1 MNDPKDII
9 VSIDNAKEEISL
21 NQSNIDKNNYSEK
34 ELLTEEIRF
43 ENLLIH
49 LKENLGKKFYKKT
62 LKEIDLLI
70 QQDFIE
76 TNPYIWKIKFLRIR
90 ALLKIVKNK
99 IIKYLIN
106 QIKKLKI
113 KHYINN
119 IKKYFSHI
127 QNELNDF
134 YENYIDSNSV
144 NDLDKINDLLH
155 LYFEYIYLYSF
166 FHKKIG
172 NLVESISLLSFVIR
186 LHKETKVIVK
196 KERTIMY
203 IEKCF
208 ILLSQIYICNEDYF
222 PAIEYLNTAMDLCFK
237 HLVFDTNDVND
248 GIFLG
253 DKKHLENLIKSEGL
267 EIGKNKYENEIENKF
282 GNKKIKRTV
291 IHIVFIYFYRGICY
305 ESIGKI
311 RNSIKCYI
319 QCLWF
324 INHFFYDSF
333 KSLAYLIKNIL
344 DKSLEFK
351 EVIDYL
357 TKKIN
362 YYEKRQKLK
371 NKKNKD
377 ESDKEEKNENDALA
391 NSLCSKKF
399 KDLVNELSK
408 LKIKEI
414 DTVNK
419 FNIKKNITGLGGRKQ
434 EGTDKNIFLSEIRLL
449 ETYLREDFK
458 DILDEMNKIKSYDID
473 YTTRE
478 KIQKFLRRIY
488 FEQSQNYLN
497 KKSNTLQIS
506 RINKK
511 NLFKLQIHSN
521 RNQSSGEGKIINIKK
536 NNILK
541 NALMSNEKKVASSSV
556 FKKNNNLHYEKII
569 NNKNQKINK
578 NERAKSALSGYNNI
592 NSFDISRNKNILS
605 PINVKPDFKSQTIN
619 LSLKEYNKIKRRTNL
634 ASAKNMLKIDDRK
647 LNNFF
652 NKKYIQKRNFIKKLE
667 DREYKF
673 QKCVLK
679 LKDTPKT
686 PISFYN
692 KEVIKQSA
700 NQAFQK
706 ILSLHLSNPVNWK
719 ENYSPEE
726 IKNIKRHNKLE
737 NIMISSLDKNAF
749 MKYKEEEKKNKEK
762 NHNINNM
769 LNVSLENMNNYNKN
783 VINDINNK
791 IEELNLRENF
801 ENKNYQKL
809 LLKNR
814 KLLKYRNE
822 RRGLNLNISPS
833 AKLKFKSQD

>member
-9 VSIDNAKEEISL
+9 VSIENAKEEISL
-21 NQSNIDKNNYSEK
+21 NQSIIEKNDISEK
-34 ELLTEEIRF
+34 DLITEEIRF
-43 ENLLIH
+43 ENILIH
-49 LKENLGKKFYKKT
+49 LRENLSKKFYKKT

-70 QQDFIE
+70 QQDFVE

-99 IIKYLIN
+99 IIKYIIN
-106 QIKKLKI
+106 QVKKLKI

-134 YENYIDSNSV
+134 YEKYIDSNAV
-144 NDLDKINDLLH
+144 NDADKINDLLH

-172 NLVESISLLSFVIR
+172 NFIESISLLSFVIR
-186 LHKETKVIVK
+186 LYKETKVIVK

-208 ILLSQIYICNEDYF
+208 ILLCQLYICNEDYV
-222 PAIEYLNTAMDLCFK
+222 PAIEYLNIAMDLCFK
-237 HLVFDTNDVND
+237 HLIFDTKDIND

-253 DKKHLENLIKSEGL
+253 DKKHMENLIKSEDF
-267 EIGKNKYENEIENKF
+267 EMSKNKYENDIENKF
-282 GNKKIKRTV
+282 GNKKLKRTV

-324 INHFFYDSF
+324 INHFFYDSY

-362 YYEKRQKLK
+362 YYEKRQKLR

-377 ESDKEEKNENDALA
+377 ESDKEEKNKNDALV

-458 DILDEMNKIKSYDID
+458 DILDEMNKIKTYDLD
-473 YTTRE
+473 YSARE

-497 KKSNTLQIS
+497 KKSNTLFIS

-511 NLFKLQIHSN
+511 NLFKNRIHQN

-541 NALMSNEKKVASSSV
+541 KDIMSNEKKIVYSSV
-556 FKKNNNLHYEKII
+556 LKKNNNSHYEKLI
-569 NNKNQKINK
+569 NNKNQKMNK
-578 NERAKSALSGYNNI
+578 IERAKSALSGYNI
-592 NSFDISRNKNILS
+592 NSVDISRNKTILS
-605 PINVKPDFKSQTIN
+605 PIMVKSDFKSQTIN
-619 LSLKEYNKIKRRTNL
+619 LSLKEYNKNKNITNI
-634 ASAKNMLKIDDRK
+634 ASAKNICKIDDKK
-647 LNNFF
+647 LNSFF
-652 NKKYIQKRNFIKKLE
+652 NKKYIQKRNYIKKLE

-686 PISFYN
+686 PISLYN
-692 KEVIKQSA
+692 KEVIKQNA
-700 NQAFQK
+700 NQTFQK

-719 ENYSPEE
+719 DNFSPEE
-726 IKNIKRHNKLE
+726 IRNIKRYNKLQ
-737 NIMISSLDKNAF
+737 NIMISSLDKNAL
-749 MKYKEEEKKNKEK
+749 MKYKEEEKKSKEK
-762 NHNINNM
+762 NHNINSVQ
-769 LNVSLENMNNYNKN
+769 NVSLENVNKFNKN
-783 VINDINNK
+783 VINDIDNK
-791 IEELNLRENF
+791 IEELNLREYF
-801 ENKNYQKL
+801 ENKNYKKL

-822 RRGLNLNISPS
+822 RRILNLHISPT
-833 AKLKFKSQD
+833 AKLKSKSQE

>member
-21 NQSNIDKNNYSEK
+21 NQSNIDKNDNSEK
-34 ELLTEEIRF
+34 VLLTEEIRF
-43 ENLLIH
+43 ENLIIH
-49 LKENLGKKFYKKT
+49 LKESLGKKFYKKT

-70 QQDFIE
+70 QQDFVE

-99 IIKYLIN
+99 IIKYIIN
-106 QIKKLKI
+106 QVKKLKI

-134 YENYIDSNSV
+134 YEKYIDSNAV
-144 NDLDKINDLLH
+144 NDADKINDLLH

-172 NLVESISLLSFVIR
+172 NFIESISLLSFVIR
-186 LHKETKVIVK
+186 LYKETKVIVK

-208 ILLSQIYICNEDYF
+208 ILLCQLYICNEDYV
-222 PAIEYLNTAMDLCFK
+222 PAIEYLNIAMDLCFK
-237 HLVFDTNDVND
+237 HLIFDTKDIND

-253 DKKHLENLIKSEGL
+253 DKKHMENLIKSEDF
-267 EIGKNKYENEIENKF
+267 EMSKNKYENDIENKF
-282 GNKKIKRTV
+282 GNKKLKRTV

-324 INHFFYDSF
+324 INHFFYDSY

-371 NKKNKD
+371 NKNNN
-377 ESDKEEKNENDALA
+377 ESDKEEKNENDALVK
-391 NSLCSKKF
+391 SLCSKKF

-419 FNIKKNITGLGGRKQ
+419 FNIKKNITGIGGRKQ

-458 DILDEMNKIKSYDID
+458 DILDEMNKIKSYDLD
-473 YTTRE
+473 YSTRE

-497 KKSNTLQIS
+497 KKSNTLCIS

-511 NLFKLQIHSN
+511 NLFKIQIHPN
-521 RNQSSGEGKIINIKK
+521 RSQSSGKGKIINIKK

-541 NALMSNEKKVASSSV
+541 NALMSNEKNVAPSSV
-556 FKKNNNLHYEKII
+556 LKKSTNLHYEKLI
-569 NNKNQKINK
+569 NNKNKKLKKI
-578 NERAKSALSGYNNI
+578 ERAKSALSGYSI
-592 NSFDISRNKNILS
+592 NSVDISRNKNILS
-605 PINVKPDFKSQTIN
+605 PTNIKPDLKSQTIN
-619 LSLKEYNKIKRRTNL
+619 LSLKEYHKIKRRTNL
-634 ASAKNMLKIDDRK
+634 ASAKNLYNIDDRK

-652 NKKYIQKRNFIKKLE
+652 NKKYILKRNYIKKLE
-667 DREYKF
+667 DREFKF

-700 NQAFQK
+700 NQTFQK

-719 ENYSPEE
+719 ENLSPEE
-726 IKNIKRHNKLE
+726 IKSIKRYNKLQ

-749 MKYKEEEKKNKEK
+749 MKYKEEEKKSKEK
-762 NHNINNM
+762 NHNINSVF
-769 LNVSLENMNNYNKN
+769 NVSLENMNNYNKN

-791 IEELNLRENF
+791 IEELNMRENF

-809 LLKNR
+809 LIKNR

-822 RRGLNLNISPS
+822 RRGLNLHISPS
-833 AKLKFKSQD
+833 AKLKFKSQE

>member
-21 NQSNIDKNNYSEK
+21 NQSNIDKNDNSEK
-34 ELLTEEIRF
+34 VLLTEEIRF
-43 ENLLIH
+43 ENLIIH
-49 LKENLGKKFYKKT
+49 LKESLGKKFYKKT

-70 QQDFIE
+70 QQDFVE

-99 IIKYLIN
+99 IIKYIIN
-106 QIKKLKI
+106 QVKKLKI

-134 YENYIDSNSV
+134 YEKYIDSNAV
-144 NDLDKINDLLH
+144 NDADKINDLLH

-166 FHKKIG
+166 FHKKKG
-172 NLVESISLLSFVIR
+172 NFVESISLLSFVIR

-222 PAIEYLNTAMDLCFK
+222 RAIEYLNTAMDLCFK
-237 HLVFDTNDVND
+237 HLIFDTKDIND

-253 DKKHLENLIKSEGL
+253 DKKHMEYLIKSEGM
-267 EIGKNKYENEIENKF
+267 EMSKSKYGNDIENKF

-324 INHFFYDSF
+324 INHFFYDSY

-371 NKKNKD
+371 NKNNN
-377 ESDKEEKNENDALA
+377 ESDKEEKNENDALVK
-391 NSLCSKKF
+391 SLCSKKF

-419 FNIKKNITGLGGRKQ
+419 FNIKKNITGIGGRKQ

-458 DILDEMNKIKSYDID
+458 DILDEMNKIKSYDLD
-473 YTTRE
+473 YSTRE

-497 KKSNTLQIS
+497 KKSNTLCIS

-511 NLFKLQIHSN
+511 NLFKIQIHPN
-521 RNQSSGEGKIINIKK
+521 RSQSSGKGKIINIKK

-541 NALMSNEKKVASSSV
+541 NALMSNEKNVAPSSV
-556 FKKNNNLHYEKII
+556 LKKSTNLHYEKLI
-569 NNKNQKINK
+569 NNKNKKLKKI
-578 NERAKSALSGYNNI
+578 ERAKSALSGYSI
-592 NSFDISRNKNILS
+592 NSVDISRNKNILS
-605 PINVKPDFKSQTIN
+605 PTNVKPDLKSQTIN
-619 LSLKEYNKIKRRTNL
+619 LSLKEYHKIKRRANL
-634 ASAKNMLKIDDRK
+634 ASAKNLYNIDDRK

-652 NKKYIQKRNFIKKLE
+652 NKKYILKRNYIKKLE
-667 DREYKF
+667 DREFKF

-700 NQAFQK
+700 NQTFQK

-719 ENYSPEE
+719 ENLSPEE
-726 IKNIKRHNKLE
+726 IKSIKRHNKLQ

-749 MKYKEEEKKNKEK
+749 MKYKEEEKKSKEK
-762 NHNINNM
+762 NHNINSVF
-769 LNVSLENMNNYNKN
+769 NVSLENMNNYNKN

-791 IEELNLRENF
+791 IEKLNMRENF

-809 LLKNR
+809 LIKNR

-822 RRGLNLNISPS
+822 RRGLNLHISPS
-833 AKLKFKSQD
+833 AKLKFKSQE

>member
-21 NQSNIDKNNYSEK
+21 NQSNIDKNDNSEK
-34 ELLTEEIRF
+34 VLLTEEIRF
-43 ENLLIH
+43 ENLIIH
-49 LKENLGKKFYKKT
+49 LKESLGKKFYKKT

-70 QQDFIE
+70 QQDFVE

-99 IIKYLIN
+99 IIKYIIN
-106 QIKKLKI
+106 QVKKLKI

-134 YENYIDSNSV
+134 YEKYIDSNAV
-144 NDLDKINDLLH
+144 NDADKINDLLH

-172 NLVESISLLSFVIR
+172 NFVESISLLSFVIR

-237 HLVFDTNDVND
+237 HLIFDTKDIND
-248 GIFLG
+248 GIYLG
-253 DKKHLENLIKSEGL
+253 DKKHMEYLIKSEGM
-267 EIGKNKYENEIENKF
+267 EMSKSKYGNDIENKF

-324 INHFFYDSF
+324 INHFFYDSY

-371 NKKNKD
+371 NKNNN
-377 ESDKEEKNENDALA
+377 ESDKEEKNENDALVK
-391 NSLCSKKF
+391 SLCSKKF

-419 FNIKKNITGLGGRKQ
+419 FNIKKNITGIGGRKQ

-458 DILDEMNKIKSYDID
+458 DILDEMNKIKSYDLD
-473 YTTRE
+473 YSTRE

-497 KKSNTLQIS
+497 KKSNTLCIS

-511 NLFKLQIHSN
+511 NLFKIQIHPN
-521 RNQSSGEGKIINIKK
+521 RSQSSGKGKIINIKK

-541 NALMSNEKKVASSSV
+541 NALMSNEKNVAPSSV
-556 FKKNNNLHYEKII
+556 LKKSTNLHYEKLI
-569 NNKNQKINK
+569 NNKNKKLKKI
-578 NERAKSALSGYNNI
+578 ERAKSALSGYSI
-592 NSFDISRNKNILS
+592 NSVDISRNKNILS
-605 PINVKPDFKSQTIN
+605 PTNVKPDLKSQTIN
-619 LSLKEYNKIKRRTNL
+619 LSLKEYHKIKRRANL
-634 ASAKNMLKIDDRK
+634 ASAKNLYNIDDRK

-652 NKKYIQKRNFIKKLE
+652 NKKYILKRNYIKKLE
-667 DREYKF
+667 DREFKF

-700 NQAFQK
+700 NQTFQK

-719 ENYSPEE
+719 ENLSPEE
-726 IKNIKRHNKLE
+726 IKNIKRHNKLQ

-749 MKYKEEEKKNKEK
+749 MKYKEEEKKSKEK
-762 NHNINNM
+762 NHNINSVF
-769 LNVSLENMNNYNKN
+769 NVSLENMNNYNKN
-783 VINDINNK
+783 VIIDINNK
-791 IEELNLRENF
+791 IEELNMRENF

-809 LLKNR
+809 LIKNR

-822 RRGLNLNISPS
+822 RRGLNLHISPS
-833 AKLKFKSQD
+833 AKLKFKSQE

>member
-21 NQSNIDKNNYSEK
+21 NQSNIDKNDNSEK
-34 ELLTEEIRF
+34 VLLTEEIRF
-43 ENLLIH
+43 ENLIIH
-49 LKENLGKKFYKKT
+49 LKESLGKKFYKKT

-70 QQDFIE
+70 QQDFVE

-99 IIKYLIN
+99 IIKYIIN
-106 QIKKLKI
+106 QVKKLKI

-134 YENYIDSNSV
+134 YEKYIDSNAV
-144 NDLDKINDLLH
+144 NDADKINDLLH

-172 NLVESISLLSFVIR
+172 NFVESISLLSFVIR

-222 PAIEYLNTAMDLCFK
+222 PAIEYLNIAMDLCFK
-237 HLVFDTNDVND
+237 HLIFDTKDIND
-248 GIFLG
+248 GIYLG
-253 DKKHLENLIKSEGL
+253 DKKHMEYLIKSEGM
-267 EIGKNKYENEIENKF
+267 EMSKSKYGNDIENKF

-324 INHFFYDSF
+324 INHFFYDSY

-371 NKKNKD
+371 NKNNN
-377 ESDKEEKNENDALA
+377 ESDKEEKNENDALVK
-391 NSLCSKKF
+391 SLCSKKF

-419 FNIKKNITGLGGRKQ
+419 FNIKKNITGIGGRKQ

-458 DILDEMNKIKSYDID
+458 DILDEMNKIKSYDLD
-473 YTTRE
+473 YSTRE

-497 KKSNTLQIS
+497 KKSNTLCIS

-511 NLFKLQIHSN
+511 NLFKIQIHPN
-521 RNQSSGEGKIINIKK
+521 RSQSSGKGKIINIKK

-541 NALMSNEKKVASSSV
+541 NALMSNEKNVAPSSV
-556 FKKNNNLHYEKII
+556 LKKSTNLHYEKLI
-569 NNKNQKINK
+569 NNKNKKLKKI
-578 NERAKSALSGYNNI
+578 ERAKSALSGYSI
-592 NSFDISRNKNILS
+592 NSVYISRNKNILS
-605 PINVKPDFKSQTIN
+605 PTNVKPDLKSQTIN
-619 LSLKEYNKIKRRTNL
+619 LSLKEYHKIKRRANL
-634 ASAKNMLKIDDRK
+634 ASAKNLYNIDDRK

-652 NKKYIQKRNFIKKLE
+652 NKKYILKRNYIKKLE
-667 DREYKF
+667 DREFKF

-700 NQAFQK
+700 NQTFQK

-719 ENYSPEE
+719 ENLSPEE
-726 IKNIKRHNKLE
+726 IKSIKRYNKLQ

-749 MKYKEEEKKNKEK
+749 MKYKEEEKKSKEK
-762 NHNINNM
+762 NHNINSVF
-769 LNVSLENMNNYNKN
+769 NVSLENMNNYNKN

-791 IEELNLRENF
+791 IEELNIRENF

-809 LLKNR
+809 LIKNR

-822 RRGLNLNISPS
+822 RRGLNLHISPS
-833 AKLKFKSQD
+833 AKLKFKSQE

>member
-9 VSIDNAKEEISL
+9 LSIENAKEEVSL
-21 NQSNIDKNNYSEK
+21 NQSNIEKIDNNEK
-34 ELLTEEIRF
+34 DLISEEIRF

-70 QQDFIE
+70 QQNYAE
-76 TNPYIWKIKFLRIR
+76 TNPYFWKIKLLRIR
-90 ALLKIVKNK
+90 TILKIIKNK

-106 QIKKLKI
+106 QVKKLKI

-127 QNELNDF
+127 QMELNNF
-134 YENYIDSNSV
+134 YENYIDSNSA
-144 NDLDKINDLLH
+144 NDEDKVNDLLH

-166 FHKKIG
+166 FHKKLG
-172 NLVESISLLSFVIR
+172 NFIESISLLSFVIR
-186 LHKETKVIVK
+186 LYKETKLVVK

-222 PAIEYLNTAMDLCFK
+222 PAIDYLNTAMDLCFK
-237 HLVFDTNDVND
+237 HLIFDTRDVND

-253 DKKHLENLIKSEGL
+253 DKKHMEYLIKNERL
-267 EIGKNKYENEIENKF
+267 EIGKNKFENEIEDKF
-282 GNKKIKRTV
+282 GNKKIKRTA
-291 IHIVFIYFYRGICY
+291 IHIVLIYFYRGICY
-305 ESIGKI
+305 ENIGKI
-311 RNSIKCYI
+311 KNSIKCYV

-324 INHFFYDSF
+324 INHFFYNSF
-333 KSLAYLIKNIL
+333 KNLAYLIKNIL

-357 TKKIN
+357 IKKIN
-362 YYEKRQKLK
+362 FYENRQKLK
-371 NKKNKD
+371 NIKNKD
-377 ESDKEEKNENDALA
+377 ESNKEEKNENDVLV

-458 DILDEMNKIKSYDID
+458 DILDEMNKIKSYDMD
-473 YTTRE
+473 YSTRE

-497 KKSNTLQIS
+497 KKSNTLCIS

-511 NLFKLQIHSN
+511 NLFKVQIQSS

-536 NNILK
+536 SNILK
-541 NALMSNEKKVASSSV
+541 NSIMSNEKKLLSSSIH
-556 FKKNNNLHYEKII
+556 KSNNNLPYEKLIS
-569 NNKNQKINK
+569 NKNKKISK
-578 NERAKSALSGYNNI
+578 VERAKSAFSGHNI
-592 NSFDISRNKNILS
+592 NSVDVSRNKSILS
-605 PINVKPDFKSQTIN
+605 PSMVRSDFKGQTFH

-634 ASAKNMLKIDDRK
+634 ASAKNIFKIDDRK

-652 NKKYIQKRNFIKKLE
+652 NKKYIQKRNYIKKLE

-692 KEVIKQSA
+692 KEVVKQSA
-700 NQAFQK
+700 NQTFQK

-719 ENYSPEE
+719 ENLSPEE
-726 IKNIKRHNKLE
+726 IKNMKRHNKLQ
-737 NIMISSLDKNAF
+737 NIMVSSLDKNAY
-749 MKYKEEEKKNKEK
+749 MKYKEEEKKNNEK
-762 NHNINNM
+762 NHNINKA

-783 VINDINNK
+783 VINDIDNK
-791 IEELNLRENF
+791 IEEINLRENY
-801 ENKNYQKL
+801 ENKSYQKL
-809 LLKNR
+809 LLRNR

-822 RRGLNLNISPS
+822 RRGLNFYPS
-833 AKLKFKSQD
+833 SSNKSKFKSQE

>member
-21 NQSNIDKNNYSEK
+21 NQSNIDKNDNSEK
-34 ELLTEEIRF
+34 VLLTEEIRF
-43 ENLLIH
+43 ENLIIH
-49 LKENLGKKFYKKT
+49 LKESLGKKFYKKT

-70 QQDFIE
+70 QQDFVE

-99 IIKYLIN
+99 IIKYIIN
-106 QIKKLKI
+106 QVKKLKI

-134 YENYIDSNSV
+134 YEKYIDSNAV
-144 NDLDKINDLLH
+144 NDADKINDLLH

-172 NLVESISLLSFVIR
+172 NFVESISLLSFVIR

-237 HLVFDTNDVND
+237 HLIFDTKDIND
-248 GIFLG
+248 GIYLG
-253 DKKHLENLIKSEGL
+253 DKKHMEYLIKSEGM
-267 EIGKNKYENEIENKF
+267 EMSKSKYGNDIENKF

-324 INHFFYDSF
+324 INHFFYDSY

-371 NKKNKD
+371 NKNNN
-377 ESDKEEKNENDALA
+377 ESDKEEKNENDALVK
-391 NSLCSKKF
+391 SLCSKKF

-419 FNIKKNITGLGGRKQ
+419 FNIKKNITGIGGRKQ

-458 DILDEMNKIKSYDID
+458 DILDEMNKIKSYDLD
-473 YTTRE
+473 YSTRE

-497 KKSNTLQIS
+497 KKSNTLCIS

-511 NLFKLQIHSN
+511 NLFKIQIHPN
-521 RNQSSGEGKIINIKK
+521 RSQSSGKGKIINIKK

-541 NALMSNEKKVASSSV
+541 NALMSNEKNVAPSSV
-556 FKKNNNLHYEKII
+556 LKKSNNLHYEKLI
-569 NNKNQKINK
+569 NNKNKKLKKI
-578 NERAKSALSGYNNI
+578 ERAKSALSGYSI
-592 NSFDISRNKNILS
+592 NSVDISRNKNILS
-605 PINVKPDFKSQTIN
+605 PTNVKPDLKSQTIN
-619 LSLKEYNKIKRRTNL
+619 LSLKEYHKIKRRANL
-634 ASAKNMLKIDDRK
+634 ASAKNLYNIDDRK

-652 NKKYIQKRNFIKKLE
+652 NKKYILKRNYIKKLE
-667 DREYKF
+667 DREFKF

-700 NQAFQK
+700 NQTFQK

-719 ENYSPEE
+719 ENLSPEE
-726 IKNIKRHNKLE
+726 IKSIKRYNKLQ

-749 MKYKEEEKKNKEK
+749 MKYKEEEKKSKEK
-762 NHNINNM
+762 NHNINSVF
-769 LNVSLENMNNYNKN
+769 NVSLENMNNYNKN

-791 IEELNLRENF
+791 IEELNMRENF

-809 LLKNR
+809 LIKNR

-822 RRGLNLNISPS
+822 RRGLNLHISPS
-833 AKLKFKSQD
+833 AKLKFKSQE

>member
-21 NQSNIDKNNYSEK
+21 NQSNIEKNNYSEK

-62 LKEIDLLI
+62 LKEIDLLL

-76 TNPYIWKIKFLRIR
+76 MNPYIWKIKFLRIR
-90 ALLKIVKNK
+90 ALLKIIKNK

-106 QIKKLKI
+106 QVKKLKI

-134 YENYIDSNSV
+134 YENYIDSNSF
-144 NDLDKINDLLH
+144 NDSDKINDLLH

-172 NLVESISLLSFVIR
+172 NFVESISLLSFVIR

-253 DKKHLENLIKSEGL
+253 DKKHLEYLIKSEGL
-267 EIGKNKYENEIENKF
+267 EIGKNKYENEIESKF

-324 INHFFYDSF
+324 INHFFYDSY

-371 NKKNKD
+371 NQNNKD
-377 ESDKEEKNENDALA
+377 ESDKEEKNENDALV

-458 DILDEMNKIKSYDID
+458 DILDEMNKIKSYDMD
-473 YTTRE
+473 YSTRE

-556 FKKNNNLHYEKII
+556 LKKNNNLHYEKII
-569 NNKNQKINK
+569 NNKNQKISK

-692 KEVIKQSA
+692 KEVIKQNA
-700 NQAFQK
+700 NQTFQK
-706 ILSLHLSNPVNWK
+706 ILSMHLSNPVNWK
-719 ENYSPEE
+719 ENLSPEE

-762 NHNINNM
+762 NHNINN
-769 LNVSLENMNNYNKN
+769 LFNVSLENMNNYNKN

-801 ENKNYQKL
+801 ENKNYKKL
-809 LLKNR
+809 ILKNR

-822 RRGLNLNISPS
+822 RRGLNLHLSPS
-833 AKLKFKSQD
+833 AKLKFKSPD

>member
-21 NQSNIDKNNYSEK
+21 NQSNIDKNDNSEK
-34 ELLTEEIRF
+34 VLLTEEIRF
-43 ENLLIH
+43 ENLIIH
-49 LKENLGKKFYKKT
+49 LKESLGKKFYKKT

-70 QQDFIE
+70 QQDFVE

-99 IIKYLIN
+99 IIKYIIN
-106 QIKKLKI
+106 QVKKLKI

-134 YENYIDSNSV
+134 YEKYIDSNAV
-144 NDLDKINDLLH
+144 NDADKINDLLH

-172 NLVESISLLSFVIR
+172 NFVESISLLSFVIR

-222 PAIEYLNTAMDLCFK
+222 PAIEYLNIAMDLCFK
-237 HLVFDTNDVND
+237 HLIFDTKDIND

-253 DKKHLENLIKSEGL
+253 DKKHMEYLIKSEGM
-267 EIGKNKYENEIENKF
+267 EMSKSKYGNDIENKF

-324 INHFFYDSF
+324 INHFFYDSY

-371 NKKNKD
+371 NKNNN
-377 ESDKEEKNENDALA
+377 ESDKEEKNENDALVK
-391 NSLCSKKF
+391 SLCSKKF

-419 FNIKKNITGLGGRKQ
+419 FNIKKNITGIGGRKQ

-458 DILDEMNKIKSYDID
+458 DILDEMNKIKSYDLD
-473 YTTRE
+473 YSTRE

-497 KKSNTLQIS
+497 KKSNTLCIS

-511 NLFKLQIHSN
+511 NLFKIQIHPN
-521 RNQSSGEGKIINIKK
+521 RSQSSGKGKIINIKK

-541 NALMSNEKKVASSSV
+541 NALMSNEKNVAPSSV
-556 FKKNNNLHYEKII
+556 LKKSTNLHYEKLI
-569 NNKNQKINK
+569 NNKNKKLKKI
-578 NERAKSALSGYNNI
+578 ERAKSALSGYSI
-592 NSFDISRNKNILS
+592 NSVYISRNKNILS
-605 PINVKPDFKSQTIN
+605 PTNVKPDLKSQTIN
-619 LSLKEYNKIKRRTNL
+619 LSLKEYHKIKRRANL
-634 ASAKNMLKIDDRK
+634 ASAKNLYNIDDRK

-652 NKKYIQKRNFIKKLE
+652 NKKYILKRNYIKKLE
-667 DREYKF
+667 DREFKF

-700 NQAFQK
+700 NQTFQK

-719 ENYSPEE
+719 ENLSPEE
-726 IKNIKRHNKLE
+726 IKSIKRYNKLQ

-749 MKYKEEEKKNKEK
+749 MKYKEEEKKSKEK
-762 NHNINNM
+762 NHNINSVF
-769 LNVSLENMNNYNKN
+769 NVSLENMNNYNKN

-791 IEELNLRENF
+791 IEELNIRENF

-809 LLKNR
+809 LIKNR

-822 RRGLNLNISPS
+822 RRGLNLHISPS
-833 AKLKFKSQD
+833 AKLKFKSQE

>member
-134 YENYIDSNSV
+134 YENYIDSNSF

-324 INHFFYDSF
+324 INHFFYDSY

-458 DILDEMNKIKSYDID
+458 DILDEMNKIKSYDMD